1 MKTTHG
7 AAVNA
12 LITINKIG
20 QSPIPSFAAYKL
32 FRLKK
37 KLADAADFQTE
48 QETKAIAEMGGKV
61 GDRGKV
67 LFEEPEKYV
76 EFAKR
81 QKELSDMEYEFD
93 GDKISMYMT
102 ELPNLSV
109 GDMESLDAFI
119 EWKE

>member
-7 AAVNA
+7 IAVNA
-12 LITINKIG
+12 LITINKLG
-20 QSPIPSFAAYKL
+20 QNPMKSFAAYKL

-37 KLADAADFQTE
+37 LLKDAAEFQTE
-48 QETKAIAEMGGKV
+48 QEMKIIEEMGGEV
-61 GDRGKV
+61 GERGKV
-67 LFEEPEKYV
+67 LFEESDKYI

-81 QKELSDMEYEFD
+81 QKELSDMEYEFE

-109 GDMESLDAFI
+109 GDMETLDAFI
-119 EWKE
+119 DWKE